1 MSNSETNNREWQLL
15 EKLVQGA
22 TVEQRRA
29 RRWGVFFKLLTFTY
43 LFGLGYMLFNS
54 DKNLPSSPDS
64 EHTAVIDVMGVIA
77 DGAEASSDNI
87 VAALREAFESD
98 NAKAV
103 VLRINSPGGSA
114 VHADYVFS
122 EIDRLKAIYPKKV
135 YAVITDIGASGAYYI
150 AAAADEIY
158 ANPGSI
164 VGSIGVRL
172 GFGFG
177 FEELMKK
184 VGVERR
190 VVIAGE
196 HKAILDPFLPMRE
209 DERIHMSNMLAGVHQ
224 QFIDRVKQ
232 GRGTRLAENEKIFSG
247 LIWNGGDA
255 RRLGLIDSFGSA
267 GYVAR
272 EIVGYEEM
280 VDYTVRP
287 NPVKKLFESMGAS
300 MAKTLAV
307 SAGLDG
313 SAAFR

>member
-1 MSNSETNNREWQLL
+1 MDNSENKSREWQLL
-15 EKLVQGA
+15 ENLVQGA

-29 RRWGVFFKLLTFTY
+29 RRWGVFFKLLTFGY

-64 EHTAVIDVMGVIA
+64 EHTAVINVMGVIA
-77 DGAEASSDNI
+77 EGAEASSDNI
-87 VAALREAFESD
+87 VAALREAFEND
-98 NAKAV
+98 HAKAV

-122 EIDRLKAIYPKKV
+122 EIDRLKTMYPKKV

-209 DERIHMSNMLAGVHQ
+209 DESAHMNNMLAGVHQ
-224 QFIDRVKQ
+224 QFISRVKQ
-232 GRGTRLAENEKIFSG
+232 GRGARLATNEKIFSG
-247 LIWNGGDA
+247 LIWNGQDA
-255 RRLGLIDSFGSA
+255 KRLGLIDNFGST

-272 EIVGYEEM
+272 EIVGYED
-280 VDYTVRP
+280 VIDYTVRP
-287 NPVKKLFESMGAS
+287 NPVEKLFERMGVT

-307 SAGLDG
+307 SAGLDAG
-313 SAAFR
+313 TAFR